1 MSRGTASRPHGEPF
15 CQRLLV
21 RVVDTASAP
30 ESRHPSLLR
39 ALDPSPAEGDFV
51 GAAGAGSNSGWRVY
65 AGTQAPGWAV
75 CVAPTSAPGD
85 GCSVGP

>member
-1 MSRGTASRPHGEPF
+1 MSRRAASRPHGDPF
-15 CQRLLV
+15 GQCFLV
-21 RVVDTASAP
+21 RVVDAASAP
-30 ESRHPSLLR
+30 ECRHPPLLR
-39 ALDPSPAEGDFV
+39 TLNSSPAEGDFV
-51 GAAGAGSNSGWRVY
+51 GAAGAGSSSGRRVY